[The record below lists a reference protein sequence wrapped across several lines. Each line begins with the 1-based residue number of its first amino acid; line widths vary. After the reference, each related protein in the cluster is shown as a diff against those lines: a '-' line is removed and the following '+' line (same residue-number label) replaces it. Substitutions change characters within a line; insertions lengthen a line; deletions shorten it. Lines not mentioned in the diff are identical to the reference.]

1 MAKGLSLGAKIGIG
15 IAIVLVIGFLWF
27 IGSYNG
33 LVSKDETAN
42 AAWADVEVQYQRRMD
57 LIPNLVSTVKGYAAH
72 EEKLFT
78 EITALRSQ
86 WQTARSAGDV
96 NGAIAAAQGADSAI
110 SRLLLVAE
118 NYPQLKASEN
128 FLSLQDELAGT
139 ENRVAFSRNKYNE
152 AVRVYDTA
160 IRRFPT
166 NIIAGLFGFDK
177 KTLFEA
183 QAGAESAPQVSFT

>member
-1 MAKGLSLGAKIGIG
+1 MAKGFSTAAKIGIG
-15 IAIVLVIGFLWF
+15 IAIVLVLGVLWF

-42 AAWADVEVQYQRRMD
+42 AAWADVEVQYQRRFD
-57 LIPNLVSTVKGYAAH
+57 LIPNLVNTVKGYAAH

-86 WQTARSAGDV
+86 WQTARDAGDV
-96 NGAIAAAQGADSAI
+96 NGAITAARGADSAI

-118 NYPQLKASEN
+118 NYPNLKASEN

-139 ENRVAFSRNKYNE
+139 ENRVAFSRNKYND
-152 AVRVYDTA
+152 AVKVYNTA

-166 NIIAGLFGFDK
+166 NIVAGLFGFDK

-183 QAGAESAPQVSFT
+183 QAGSESAPSVSFT

>member
-1 MAKGLSLGAKIGIG
+1 MAKLSTAAKIGIG
-15 IAIVLVIGFLWF
+15 IAAVLVLAVLWF

-33 LVSKDETAN
+33 LVTKDESAN
-42 AAWADVEVQYQRRMD
+42 AAWSDVEVQYQRRFD
-57 LIPNLVSTVKGYAAH
+57 LIPNLVNTVKGYAAH

-96 NGAIAAAQGADSAI
+96 EGAINAARASDSAI

-118 NYPQLKASEN
+118 NYPNLKASEN

-139 ENRVAFSRNKYNE
+139 ENRVAYSRNKYNE
-152 AVRVYDTA
+152 AVKTYNTA

-166 NIIAGLFGFDK
+166 NIVAGMFGFDK
-177 KTLFEA
+177 KPLFEA
-183 QAGAESAPQVSFT
+183 QAGSEQAPTVNFN